1 MPRAEIISIGTELLL
16 GEILDSNAQEIA
28 KRLRGEGID
37 LYWMTTVGDNRVRIA
52 KAIRNGLDRSDILI
66 CTGGLGPTVDDMSRD
81 AIADGLGLEL
91 IFHEDLWEEIQL
103 RFRNFGRQASENNK
117 KQAYVPKGAR
127 IIDNAYGSAPAF
139 LFEHEKKVVVSLP
152 GVPGEMLPL
161 LENHVLPYLAERYPQ
176 NSIIK
181 SRILHTAAIG
191 ESRID
196 EKIADLEEMSN
207 PTVGLAAHM
216 GAVDI
221 RLTAKADSEE
231 AGTEMLND
239 LEQRVR
245 RRLGDWIYGV
255 DDETQS
261 SAIKQETERLGWS
274 LGIVQAGFDRH
285 LETIFEPDSSN
296 LIYLDNSDDLNETK
310 ARKWQ
315 ADQNGRLAIIAQRIT
330 GNGQNEFEISIYSP
344 NNQKS
349 YSFEYGGSQT
359 AAPEWGANLVAET
372 LRRYL
377 IKQEIAN

>member
-52 KAIRNGLDRSDILI
+52 EAIRNGLDRSDILI
-66 CTGGLGPTVDDMSRD
+66 CTGGLGPTVDDMSRE

-91 IFHEDLWEEIQL
+91 EFHEHLWTEVQL
-103 RFRNFGRQASENNK
+103 RFRKFGREASENNK
-117 KQAYVPKGAR
+117 KQAYAPKGAR
-127 IIDNAYGSAPAF
+127 LIDNVHGSAPAF
-139 LFEHEKKVVVSLP
+139 IVEHEKKVVVSLP

-161 LENHVLPYLAERYPQ
+161 LENLILPYLAEQYPQ

-181 SRILHTAAIG
+181 SRILHTAAVG
-191 ESRID
+191 ESLID

-207 PTVGLAAHM
+207 PTVGLAAHI
-216 GAVDI
+216 GAVDV
-221 RLTAKADSEE
+221 RLTAKADSEK
-231 AGTEMLND
+231 AATSMLND

-245 RRLGDWIYGV
+245 QRLGDWIYGV

-261 SAIKQETERLGWS
+261 SAIIQEIERLGWS
-274 LGIVQAGFDRH
+274 LGIFQVGFDRH
-285 LETIFEPDSSN
+285 LDNIIEPESSK
-296 LIYLDNSDDLNETK
+296 LIYLDNSKELNKTK

-315 ADQNGRLAIIAQRIT
+315 EDQDGRLAIIAQRIT
-330 GNGQNEFEISIYSP
+330 GNDKNEFEISIYSP

-349 YSFEYGGSQT
+349 YSFEYGGSQA
-359 AAPEWGANLVAET
+359 AAPEWGSKLVAKT

>member
-52 KAIRNGLDRSDILI
+52 EAIRNGLDRSDILI

-91 IFHEDLWEEIQL
+91 KFHEDLWEEIQL
-103 RFRNFGRQASENNK
+103 RFRKFGRVASENNK

-139 LFEHEKKVVVSLP
+139 LVEHKKKVVVSLP

-181 SRILHTAAIG
+181 SRILHTAAVG

-296 LIYLDNSDDLNETK
+296 LIYLENSDDLNETK

-349 YSFEYGGSQT
+349 YSFEYGGSQR
-359 AAPEWGANLVAET
+359 AAPEWGAKLVAET

>member
-37 LYWMTTVGDNRVRIA
+37 LYWMTTIGDNRVRIA
-52 KAIRNGLDRSDILI
+52 KAIRNGLDRSNILI
-66 CTGGLGPTVDDMSRD
+66 CTGGLGPTVDDMSRE

-91 IFHEDLWEEIQL
+91 KFHEDLWEEIQL
-103 RFRNFGRQASENNK
+103 RFRKFGRVASENNK

-139 LFEHEKKVVVSLP
+139 LVEHEKKVVVSLP

-181 SRILHTAAIG
+181 SRILHTAAVG

-231 AGTEMLND
+231 AATEMLND

-245 RRLGDWIYGV
+245 QRLGDWIYGV

-261 SAIKQETERLGWS
+261 KAIKQEIERLGWS
-274 LGIVQAGFDRH
+274 LEIFQAGFDRH

-349 YSFEYGGSQT
+349 YSFEYGGSQR
-359 AAPEWGANLVAET
+359 AAPEWGAKLVAET